1 MKRFRSALAFLLA
14 LALLFSLTGCAG
26 GETQTT
32 TEATQPSTQ
41 ATTEAT
47 TEATEAA
54 TENQTITLTDQAG
67 RQVTLDGPAQTLV
80 SCYYITTYGT
90 LALGLG
96 DRVVGL
102 EKKAETRP
110 IYSLCAPELLEKPQ
124 VGTLKELNV
133 EAVVALEPDLVLM
146 PVKLQD
152 YAATLE
158 DLGITVLVVNPE
170 SQELLEEMLTLIATA
185 CGVSERAEA
194 LLAYYE
200 EQLTKVSDLTAG
212 EEKPRVYVASN
223 SSYLSAAPGLMYQ
236 SDLVTLAGGENVMAQ
251 LPGDYWTEVSYE
263 SILAADPEVIV
274 IPAGAEYTTQDV
286 LNDEN
291 LAQITAVKNG
301 AVYAM
306 PQNLEEW
313 DSPIPSGILGV
324 LWLTSVLHPQ
334 VYDFET
340 FQQDAQDFYKTFYG
354 VEIPGDLITK

>member
-47 TEATEAA
+47 EAA
-54 TENQTITLTDQAG
+54 TENQIITLTDQAG

-80 SCYYITTYGT
+80 SCYYITTYST

-102 EKKAETRP
+102 EKKADTRP

-152 YAATLE
+152 YATTLE
-158 DLGITVLVVNPE
+158 DLGIPVLVVNPE

-185 CGVSERAEA
+185 CGVPERAEA

-200 EQLTKVSDLTAG
+200 DQLTKVSSLTAG
-212 EEKPRVYVASN
+212 EEKPRVYLASN
-223 SSYLSAAPGLMYQ
+223 SSYLSAAPGQMYQ
-236 SDLVTLAGGENVMAQ
+236 SDLVTLAGGENVMSQ

-274 IPAGAEYTTQDV
+274 IPAGAEYTAQDV
-286 LNDEN
+286 LNDES
-291 LAQITAVKNG
+291 LAQVTAVKNG

>member
-1 MKRFRSALAFLLA
+1 MKRFRSALALLLA

-26 GETQTT
+26 GEPQTT

-47 TEATEAA
+47 EAT
-54 TENQTITLTDQAG
+54 TENKTITLTDQAG
-67 RQVTLDGPAQTLV
+67 RQVTLDEPAQTLV

-185 CGVSERAEA
+185 CGVS
-194 LLAYYE
+194 
-200 EQLTKVSDLTAG
+200 
-212 EEKPRVYVASN
+212 
-223 SSYLSAAPGLMYQ
+223 
-236 SDLVTLAGGENVMAQ
+236 
-251 LPGDYWTEVSYE
+251 
-263 SILAADPEVIV
+263 
-274 IPAGAEYTTQDV
+274 
-286 LNDEN
+286 
-291 LAQITAVKNG
+291 
-301 AVYAM
+301 
-306 PQNLEEW
+306 
-313 DSPIPSGILGV
+313 
-324 LWLTSVLHPQ
+324 
-334 VYDFET
+334 
-340 FQQDAQDFYKTFYG
+340 
-354 VEIPGDLITK
+354 